1 MRLARVFSVGP
12 TGLEPV
18 ASCVSSRNGT
28 TQPPPRSPTLPTETS
43 RESHCSPNYPK
54 ICGTS
59 PATSE
64 EIRPPSIPARVP
76 PRHPAPLQGPGPFR
90 RTSLGPGFPS
100 RRAVTLRHRG
110 PADAH
115 RDRGRDSDAS
125 RVAGRHRATAQRPR
139 TASSVP
145 MRRVS
150 RTGRCAARCR
160 PSQGTDRSGDW
171 RREAG
176 RQLRDQLDVPARR
189 TPNGDLHIQLPAE
202 SPGRGRLTKRSRR
215 T

>member
-1 MRLARVFSVGP
+1 MPAALPRTRLRSYSTSGKLARPMNVGWA
-12 TGLEPV
+12 TTLER
-18 ASCVSSRNGT
+18 AT
-28 TQPPPRSPTLPTETS
+28 SPGS
-43 RESHCSPNYPK
+43 QWDSHYSPNYPK

-64 EIRPPSIPARVP
+64 EIRPPSIQ
-76 PRHPAPLQGPGPFR
+76 QGPLLDIRLPYRFPAHSR
-90 RTSLGPGFPS
+90 RTSLGPGFRS

-110 PADAH
+110 PANAH

-145 MRRVS
+145 MCRVS

-160 PSQGTDRSGDW
+160 PSQGTDRSRDW

-202 SPGRGRLTKRSRR
+202 SPDRGRLTKRSRR